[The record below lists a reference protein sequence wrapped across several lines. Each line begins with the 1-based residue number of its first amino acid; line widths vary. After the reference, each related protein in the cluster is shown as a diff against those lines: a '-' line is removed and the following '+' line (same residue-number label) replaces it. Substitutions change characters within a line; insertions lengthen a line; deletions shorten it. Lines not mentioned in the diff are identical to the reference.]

1 VTVRRDDDWA
11 RRHAADYHAGVRA
24 VSLVTGTLALG
35 LLLGSACDKQPEPT
49 PPAPNPSSAA
59 KDAAVLLRG
68 TWQVEGFEAAA
79 VSGIASAEQL
89 QAQAATP
96 EAAAVR
102 ITYTERNIK
111 VNVPNQPTVVSTYTV
126 EETHPAWL
134 KIKNGPDTVVITFQ
148 DDDHMTVDRRGN
160 TYGAK
165 MKMRRL
171 PGPPP
176 ADIAPPKPSFTVV
189 GTNDAGHM
197 IVKMNPT
204 Q

>member
-1 VTVRRDDDWA
+1 M
-11 RRHAADYHAGVRA
+11 RA
-24 VSLVTGTLALG
+24 VSLVTGSLVVGLMLG
-35 LLLGSACDKQPEPT
+35 LACEKQPEPPPPPSNAPAT
-49 PPAPNPSSAA
+49 P
-59 KDAAVLLRG
+59 KDAALLLRG

-79 VSGIASAEQL
+79 VSGIASAAQL
-89 QAQAATP
+89 QAQAATA

-102 ITYTERNIK
+102 ITYTDRHIK
-111 VNVPNQPTVVSTYTV
+111 VNVPNQPTVVSTYSI

-160 TYGAK
+160 SYGAK

-176 ADIAPPKPSFTVV
+176 ADIAPPPASFTVV

-204 Q
+204 GP